1 MMNRDIVKK
10 TTSHPDGSLFT
21 KRIFFFKSKKNKSLV
36 SRRCDVTTNVITPN
50 VMG

>member
-1 MMNRDIVKK
+1 MMNRDIVKNNQSSRWVSLYK
-10 TTSHPDGSLFT
+10 TD
-21 KRIFFFKSKKNKSLV
+21 IFFKSKKNKSLE